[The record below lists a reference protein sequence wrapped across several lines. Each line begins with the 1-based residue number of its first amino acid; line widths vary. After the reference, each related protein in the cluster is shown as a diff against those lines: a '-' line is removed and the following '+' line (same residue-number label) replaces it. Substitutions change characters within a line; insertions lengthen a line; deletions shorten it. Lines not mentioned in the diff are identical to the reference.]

1 MLNQPKHFF
10 WTPMRLIQVLLQKIC
25 WDSRECFLKTK
36 SYLGVELFLN
46 RDEYVQSLNQQFA
59 LMYSSRLLYRSVKVT
74 KKKTLVKLLRN
85 MGGMYLMHITSPK
98 FKEIS
103 RVSTA
108 VTVADPENLRSRR
121 LFSKIG
127 KKFSFIFVVVAL
139 T

>member
-1 MLNQPKHFF
+1 M
-10 WTPMRLIQVLLQKIC
+10 
-25 WDSRECFLKTK
+25 KTK

-74 KKKTLVKLLRN
+74 RKKTLVKLLRN

-108 VTVADPENLRSRR
+108 VTVVDPENLRSRR